1 MVRTANAGI
10 RLSMDDLD
18 ILLDGVCH
26 PLYPYLGTP
35 GAIREALLAS
45 PPHAV
50 AFTHEHPD
58 HYDEA
63 YARLYKEKMRGSFY
77 GPSHFSG
84 GELGNGVRL
93 FAVPTRHIGKTDIPH
108 VSYCLAGS
116 ACVWFMGDAS
126 PLELSKM
133 AGLPRPDV
141 LVAPFAYAITPLA
154 LKKTMETGARELVI
168 LHMPPRTADR
178 DGVWPL
184 LPTVPKDGGMRLSV
198 PEPGEELCFSL

>member
-10 RLSMDDLD
+10 RLSMDGLD

-35 GAIREALLAS
+35 TGIRAALLAS

-77 GPSHFSG
+77 GPSHLSG
-84 GELGNGVRL
+84 EELGCGVRL

-133 AGLPRPDV
+133 AHLPRPDV
-141 LVAPFAYAITPLA
+141 LVAPFAYATTPLA
-154 LKKTMETGARELVI
+154 LRKALGTGARALVI
-168 LHMPPRTADR
+168 LHMPSREEDR
-178 DGVWPL
+178 DGIWPQL
-184 LPTVPKDGGMRLSV
+184 SKIQEESGVRLFI
-198 PEPGEELCFSL
+198 PEPGEELCFSF

>member
-10 RLSMDDLD
+10 RLSMDGLD

-26 PLYPYLGTP
+26 ALFPYLGTSY
-35 GAIREALLAS
+35 GIRESLLAA

-63 YARLYKEKMRGSFY
+63 YAQLYKEKMRESFY
-77 GPSHFSG
+77 GPSPISDK
-84 GELGNGVRL
+84 ELGNGVRL
-93 FAVPTRHIGKTDIPH
+93 FAVPTRHIGRTDIPH
-108 VSYCLAGS
+108 VSYCLTGS
-116 ACVWFMGDAS
+116 VCVWFMGDAS

-133 AGLPRPDV
+133 SGLPRPDV

-154 LKKTMETGARELVI
+154 IRKALETGARELVI
-168 LHMPPRTADR
+168 LHMPSREEDR
-178 DGVWPL
+178 DGVWQL
-184 LPTVPKDGGMRLSV
+184 LLEVPGEYGAHLSV
-198 PEPGEELCFSL
+198 PEPGEELCFSF